1 MALSRRKKVAVCPA
15 ITATRRSVMTLLNVL
30 VVVALIATVVTLFSG
45 IASMAHGGEYD
56 ARHSTQFML
65 ARVGAQGLA
74 LALLLIALMMS
85 LR

>member
-1 MALSRRKKVAVCPA
+1 MGSSRRKKVAVSPA

-30 VVVALIATVVTLFSG
+30 VVIALIATVVTLFGG

-56 ARHSTQFML
+56 TRHSTQFML

-74 LALLLIALMMS
+74 LALLLIAVLMS
-85 LR
+85 IR

>member
-1 MALSRRKKVAVCPA
+1 
-15 ITATRRSVMTLLNVL
+15 
-30 VVVALIATVVTLFSG
+30 
-45 IASMAHGGEYD
+45 MAHGGEYD